1 MNKQEEIEY
10 AATLGKSNEACVAAI
25 GNRYDLILVA
35 ARRAREL
42 YRGDA
47 RRVDGNHGVVLTT
60 LKEIE
65 FGKVGRDY
73 LLKETEVAS
82 RRRRRD

>member
-1 MNKQEEIEY
+1 MNKQEEYEY
-10 AATLGKSNEACVAAI
+10 AATLGKTSDACVAAV
-25 GNRYDLILVA
+25 GNRYDLILIA

-42 YRGDA
+42 HRGDA
-47 RRVDGNHGVVLTT
+47 PRVDSKHGVVLTT

-65 FGKVGRDY
+65 HGKVGRDY
-73 LLKETEVAS
+73 LLKETEVTP